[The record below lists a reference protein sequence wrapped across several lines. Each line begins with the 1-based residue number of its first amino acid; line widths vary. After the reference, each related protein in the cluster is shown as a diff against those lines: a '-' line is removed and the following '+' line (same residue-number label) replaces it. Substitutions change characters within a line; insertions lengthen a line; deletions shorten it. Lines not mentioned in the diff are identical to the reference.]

1 MHNSCSARRKRWV
14 PRWRRRVARVQWVG
28 AVIVVAAIASGTA
41 ADEILLKGSVRL
53 AAGVDEIRLADI
65 AELIGPRA
73 EEYADTVVARVHDS
87 TGAME
92 VSVRQV
98 RSALSDA
105 GVHWGKVNLNGSTVI
120 VRPTGPGNTTGPL
133 FMRPAAIKTTVGTP
147 QVVNRDFLEQADDLV
162 MLPTLR
168 GAVARM
174 ILAGLGRPP
183 ESVRM
188 TFDDRDAAVLDVNL
202 DTYRFEIQPMSN
214 LDSDRVQLSIR
225 AWSDGRVVNRQSL
238 SVRLMVRTQVVVVSR
253 DIRRGHVIHDADCAV
268 ERRWMTPI
276 QASTLCGFVEA
287 VGRVTSMPLK
297 AGDVLKKKHVKRE
310 VLVKRGD
317 RVMVRCLVGGIVL
330 SLEAEARGNGAE
342 GESIEL
348 RKLGERDTFMATI
361 VGPGSAIVDLS
372 R

>member
-1 MHNSCSARRKRWV
+1 MHNSCSGRRKRRV
-14 PRWRRRVARVQWVG
+14 PRWRRRVAHVQWVG
-28 AVIVVAAIASGTA
+28 AVVIVAALASGAA

-53 AAGVDEIRLADI
+53 AGGTDEVRLADI
-65 AELIGPRA
+65 AELSGPLA
-73 EEYADTVVARVHDS
+73 QKYANTVVARLHDS

-92 VSVRQV
+92 VSVHQV

-105 GVHWGKVNLNGSTVI
+105 GVHWGKVNLSGATVI
-120 VRPTGPGNTTGPL
+120 VRPTGPGDASGPL
-133 FMRPAAIKTTVGTP
+133 FMTPATIETAARALP
-147 QVVNRDFLEQADDLV
+147 AVNRGKLDQADDLV
-162 MLPTLR
+162 ILPTLR
-168 GAVARM
+168 GAVART
-174 ILAGLGRPP
+174 IVAGLGLPP

-188 TFDDRDAAVLDVNL
+188 TFNDRDAAMLDVSL

-214 LDSDRVQLSIR
+214 LDSDRVDLSIR

-238 SVRLMVRTQVVVVSR
+238 SVRLLLSTEVVVVRR
-253 DIRRGHVIHDADCAV
+253 DIRRGDVMHEADCAV
-268 ERRWMTPI
+268 ERRWITPI

-287 VGRVTSMPLK
+287 VGRVANMPLK

-310 VLVKRGD
+310 VLVRRGD
-317 RVMVRCLVGGIVL
+317 RVMVRCLVGGVVL
-330 SLEAEARGNGAE
+330 SLAAEARGNGAE
-342 GESIEL
+342 GEIIEL

>member
-1 MHNSCSARRKRWV
+1 M
-14 PRWRRRVARVQWVG
+14 QWVG
-28 AVIVVAAIASGTA
+28 AVLVAAAVASGA
-41 ADEILLKGSVRL
+41 VADEILLKGSVRL
-53 AAGVDEIRLADI
+53 GGGVDEVRLTDI
-65 AELIGPRA
+65 AELSGPLA
-73 EEYADTVVARVHDS
+73 EQYADTVVAQVHDS
-87 TGAME
+87 AGAME
-92 VSVRQV
+92 ITVRQV

-105 GVHWGKVNLNGSTVI
+105 GMHWGKVNLSGSTVI
-120 VRPTGPGNTTGPL
+120 VRPTGPGETSGPL
-133 FMRPAAIKTTVGTP
+133 FMKPATIENIARALP
-147 QVVNRDFLEQADDLV
+147 AVNRGALEQADDLF

-168 GAVARM
+168 GAVART
-174 ILAGLGRPP
+174 ILAGLGLPP

-188 TFDDRDAAVLDVNL
+188 TFDDRDAAMLDVNL

-238 SVRLMVRTQVVVVSR
+238 SVRLMVRTQVVVVRR
-253 DIRRGHVIHDADCAV
+253 DIRRGDVMLEADCAV
-268 ERRWMTPI
+268 ERRWITPI

-287 VGRVTSMPLK
+287 VGRVANMPLK
-297 AGDVLKKKHVKRE
+297 AGEVLRKKHVKRD

-317 RVMVRCLVGGIVL
+317 RVMVRCLVGGVVL
-330 SLEAEARGNGAE
+330 SLETVARGEGAE
-342 GESIEL
+342 GDSVEL

>member
-1 MHNSCSARRKRWV
+1 MNNSSRAHRKRWI

-28 AVIVVAAIASGTA
+28 AVVVVAAVASSAA

-53 AAGVDEIRLADI
+53 AGGVEEVRLADI
-65 AELIGPRA
+65 AELSGPFA
-73 EEYADTVVARVHDS
+73 QKYADTVVARVHDS

-105 GVHWGKVNLNGSTVI
+105 GVHWGKVNLNGATVI
-120 VRPTGPGNTTGPL
+120 VRPAGPGDTSGPL
-133 FMRPAAIKTTVGTP
+133 FMRPATIETTARMLP
-147 QVVNRDFLEQADDLV
+147 AVNRGTLDQADNLV
-162 MLPTLR
+162 VLPTLR
-168 GAVARM
+168 GAVART
-174 ILAGLGRPP
+174 ILAGLGLPP

-202 DTYRFEIQPMSN
+202 DTHRFEIQPMSN
-214 LDSDRVQLSIR
+214 LDSDRVVLSIR

-238 SVRLMVRTQVVVVSR
+238 SVRLLLSTEVVVVRR
-253 DIRRGHVIHDADCAV
+253 DIRRGDVMHEADCAV
-268 ERRWMTPI
+268 ERRWITPI

-287 VGRVTSMPLK
+287 VGRVANMPLK

-310 VLVKRGD
+310 VLVRRGD
-317 RVMVRCLVGGIVL
+317 RVMVRCLVGGVVL

>member
-1 MHNSCSARRKRWV
+1 MNDNSRARRKRWV
-14 PRWRRRVARVQWVG
+14 PRWRRRVARVQWFG
-28 AVIVVAAIASGTA
+28 AVVVVAAIASGAA
-41 ADEILLKGSVRL
+41 ADDIVLKGSVRL
-53 AAGVDEIRLADI
+53 AGGVDEIRLADI
-65 AELIGPRA
+65 AELIGPLA
-73 EEYADTVVARVHDS
+73 EKYADTVVARVHDS
-87 TGAME
+87 TAAME

-98 RSALSDA
+98 RDALSDA

-120 VRPTGPGNTTGPL
+120 VRPTGPGDTSGPL
-133 FMRPAAIKTTVGTP
+133 FMRPATIETTGRTLP
-147 QVVNRDFLEQADDLV
+147 TVNRGAFETADALV

-168 GAVARM
+168 GAVART
-174 ILAGLGRPP
+174 ILAGLGLPP

-253 DIRRGHVIHDADCAV
+253 DIRRGDVMHEADCAV
-268 ERRWMTPI
+268 ERRWITPI
-276 QASTLCGFVEA
+276 QASTLCGLVEA
-287 VGRVTSMPLK
+287 VGRVANMPLK

-330 SLEAEARGNGAE
+330 SLETEARGNGAE
-342 GESIEL
+342 GDSVEL